1 MSTLKVAQRHIP
13 SIRGLMYPD
22 MLLLLPRGYRVKGGV
37 HGVHAPAPGGGVGGG
52 YRAKGVRAPAPGGGV
67 GGTEQRGYVLLLS
80 AGGYRARGYLLLLP
94 EGGYG
99 TGYIK
104 SCQSGTGISFN
115 LVFCC

>member
-1 MSTLKVAQRHIP
+1 
-13 SIRGLMYPD
+13 MYPD
-22 MLLLLPRGYRVKGGV
+22 MLLLLPRGYRVKGGYR
-37 HGVHAPAPGGGVGGG
+37 GYMPLLPAGGEG
-52 YRAKGVRAPAPGGGV
+52 

-104 SCQSGTGISFN
+104 SCQSGTGISITSFSD